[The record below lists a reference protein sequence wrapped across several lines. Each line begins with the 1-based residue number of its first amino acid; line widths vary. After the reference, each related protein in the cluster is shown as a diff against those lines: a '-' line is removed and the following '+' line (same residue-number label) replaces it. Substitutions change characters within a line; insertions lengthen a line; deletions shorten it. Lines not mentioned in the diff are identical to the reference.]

1 MSKFKFLSLLS
12 FSLLLCDEDEGYVFE
27 LNLAND
33 FYMDM
38 ESVVEFS
45 QGGYN
50 YYMLMSARMLH
61 EFEKLNPLTGEV
73 TMVVGFENV
82 IASSRRNDEMKPN
95 HDMQKLSGTSYKH
108 TIDSLGYITSVVGN
122 SDLAQEVIEES
133 DEINWLFSANSGQD
147 ENIKYLMGGD
157 TLRNIGDVW
166 TVSDTTYD
174 LENTY
179 GYDKFEG
186 FSINKTVYNFS
197 KIKKK
202 KGDIIAVVESTTF
215 FEISG
220 IGSTWETTAEFSQTG
235 EFDGKLTFNVTK
247 GYIMK
252 NNVDGALIMKGT
264 DLGDDRSWEAVV
276 SVALRQKGKLK

>member
-33 FYMDM
+33 FYMEM

-45 QGGYN
+45 RGTFD
-50 YYMLMSARMLH
+50 YYMLMSAKMLH
-61 EFEKLNPLTGEV
+61 EFEKPNPSTGDIS
-73 TMVVGFENV
+73 MVVSFENV
-82 IASSRRNDEMKPN
+82 IASSRRNDDLRPN
-95 HDMQKLSGTSYKH
+95 HDAQKLSGTSYLY
-108 TIDSLGYITSVVGN
+108 TIDSLGEVLSVVGT
-122 SDLAQEVIEES
+122 SELAQEVVEES
-133 DEINWLFSANSGQD
+133 DEINWLFGANTDGG
-147 ENIKYLMGGD
+147 NIKYFMGGD
-157 TLRNIGDVW
+157 SLRRFGDVW
-166 TVSDTTYD
+166 MTSDTTYD

-202 KGDIIAVVESTTF
+202 KGDIIAIVESTTF

-235 EFDGKLTFNVTK
+235 EFDGKLTFNVTR

-252 NNVDGALIMKGT
+252 NRMDGALIMKGK
-264 DLGDDRSWEAVV
+264 DLGDDSSWNAVV